1 MGVSPAEVFSTVAE
15 EVERLL
21 DAQATAIGRVEP
33 DGAMAIVA
41 SSGTARDELPVG
53 SRLKLESE
61 LALTTVVRTGRSAR
75 LDGYGRASESVN
87 TRAERLRIRGT
98 VAGPILVEGAVWGS
112 IAAGTDREQ
121 FPVDA
126 EKRMAEFPGLGAT
139 AIAHA
144 DSRSQLAASRRRFV
158 AAAGE
163 ARRQIERDLHDGTQQ
178 RLVSLGLAVRV
189 AAAEVSPDPGRPRG
203 EVVPVAARGAGS
215 G

>member
-87 TRAERLRIRGT
+87 TRAERLRIRGP
-98 VAGPILVEGAVWGS
+98 VAVPLMCEGSVWGS
-112 IAAGTDREQ
+112 LSRGTHP
-121 FPVDA
+121 FPFPA
-126 EKRMAEFPGLGAT
+126 QPAKRIPHTTHLPAPPT
-139 AIAHA
+139 PTHP
-144 DSRSQLAASRRRFV
+144 
-158 AAAGE
+158 
-163 ARRQIERDLHDGTQQ
+163 TT
-178 RLVSLGLAVRV
+178 
-189 AAAEVSPDPGRPRG
+189 
-203 EVVPVAARGAGS
+203 
-215 G
+215 